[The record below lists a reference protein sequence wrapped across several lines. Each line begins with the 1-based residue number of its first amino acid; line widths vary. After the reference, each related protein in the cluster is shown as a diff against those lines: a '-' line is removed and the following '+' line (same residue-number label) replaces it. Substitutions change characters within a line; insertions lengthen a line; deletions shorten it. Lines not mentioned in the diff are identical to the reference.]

1 MKFRAI
7 ALFSVLAL
15 MVFGMAK
22 GPAKA
27 AEDEIVIGMLL
38 AMSGQ
43 GISYG
48 KWMSQGALLAAEEI
62 NAAGGIDGRKIK
74 IEIGDH
80 KSGQAKAGVS
90 EMSRLVNIYH
100 TPAVLSSYS
109 APTLAVQ
116 PIAVERDVVLINGGG
131 WSPKLINKEQLW
143 NTRLTGDATAKAILK
158 VAWEDGHRKIC
169 MIYRKDPSGIDT
181 ANSAREYWNG
191 LGGKVAC
198 EEKHDIETSNFSAQ
212 MAKIR
217 AARPDAL
224 VTFSYGKTLGIQIK
238 QARDFG
244 VTVPL
249 YGIEFLPENVTV
261 AGKAIEGFKFAVDEF
276 DVNSKEPNTAKFVK
290 AYRAKY
296 NEDPEFYGAN
306 YYEATYILADCMK
319 ALAREGK
326 PITGENIDAKIREI
340 RKFPSVYGG
349 TMTLNLDG
357 TVNKP
362 IAVFEVRGGERHLVT
377 RVTG

>member
-1 MKFRAI
+1 MKAKLLG
-7 ALFSVLAL
+7 ALSILVLI
-15 MVFGMAK
+15 VFGLAQ

-27 AEDEIVIGMLL
+27 AKDDIVIGMLL

-62 NAAGGIDGRKIK
+62 NQAGGIAGRKIK
-74 IEIGDH
+74 IKIGDH

-116 PIAVERDVVLINGGG
+116 PIAVERNVVLINGGG
-131 WSPKLINKEQLW
+131 WSPKLINKKQLW
-143 NTRLTGDATAKAILK
+143 NTRLTGDATAKAVLK
-158 VAWEDGHRKIC
+158 VAWEDGMRKIC

-181 ANSAREYWNG
+181 ANSAREYWTG
-191 LGGKVAC
+191 KGGKVAC

-244 VTVPL
+244 VRVPL
-249 YGIEFLPENVTV
+249 YGIEFIPENAAI
-261 AGKAIEGFKFAVDEF
+261 AGKAIEGYKFAIDEF
-276 DVNSKEPNTAKFVK
+276 DVNSSEPNTAKFVK

-296 NEDPEFYGAN
+296 KEDPEFYGAN
-306 YYEATYILADCMK
+306 YYEATYILAECMK

-326 PITGENIDAKIREI
+326 PITGKALDAKIRQI
-340 RKFPSVYGG
+340 RSFPSVYGG
-349 TMTLNLDG
+349 TMTLNLNG

-362 IAVFEVRGGERHLVT
+362 IAVFEVKGGKRQLIS
-377 RVTG
+377 RVSG

>member
-1 MKFRAI
+1 MKAKMLVI
-7 ALFSVLAL
+7 VSILAL
-15 MVFGMAK
+15 MSLVCTQ
-22 GPAKA
+22 GPAEA
-27 AEDEIVIGMLL
+27 AQDDIVIGMLL

-62 NAAGGIDGRKIK
+62 NQAGGINGRNIR

-90 EMSRLVNIYH
+90 EMSRLVNLYH

-116 PIAVERDVVLINGGG
+116 PIAVERNVVLINGGG
-131 WSPKLINKEQLW
+131 WSPKLINKKYLW

-158 VAWEDGHRKIC
+158 VAWDDGMRKIC

-181 ANSAREYWNG
+181 ANSAREYWTG
-191 LGGKVAC
+191 KGGKVLC

-217 AARPDAL
+217 VAQPDAL

-244 VTVPL
+244 VKVPL
-249 YGIEFLPENVTV
+249 YGIEFIPENVTV
-261 AGKAIEGFKFAVDEF
+261 AGAAIEGYKFALDEF
-276 DVNSKEPNTAKFVK
+276 DVDSTEPNTAKFVK

-306 YYEATYILADCMK
+306 YYEATYILAECMK
-319 ALAREGK
+319 VLASEGK
-326 PITGENIDAKIREI
+326 PITGANIDAKIRQI
-340 RKFPSVYGG
+340 RNFPSVYGG
-349 TMTLNLDG
+349 IMTLNLNG

-362 IAVFEVRGGERHLVT
+362 IAVFVVRGGHRQLVA
-377 RVTG
+377 RVSG